1 MKRETLDKLSNCLN
15 EKEDVK
21 VFKVCWKCGVY
32 FPAKLHSFNCYCP
45 EHQDEY
51 QNTLIPRI
59 KRERYIQ
66 AEYLD
71 VYNDIPYFPYGIT
84 SEKDKKE
91 YLDQREQWRKQG
103 HSVVSYQIFERV
115 CRSCGTRLLRKD
127 GKYDPRRRDCGK
139 KHEQPVRYYNWGAT
153 KDVYLYELWEKQG
166 ERYKYFYESSNFWKA
181 SIPERKRVIKC
192 EDCGKDFRFHQI
204 NVHHVI
210 EVNQLTAENIMLIW
224 DFDNLLALC
233 YNCHYK
239 KRHGWLDHDERKEK
253 IRLDKIKK
261 RKKKH
266 VTLDMFFR
274 YQT

>member
-1 MKRETLDKLSNCLN
+1 MS
-15 EKEDVK
+15 EDAK

-103 HSVVSYQIFERV
+103 HSVVSFQIFERI
-115 CRSCGTRLLRKD
+115 CRSCGSRLLKKN
-127 GKYDPRRRDCGK
+127 GKYNPLRRDCGK
-139 KHEQPVRYYNWGAT
+139 EHDNPVQYLNWST
-153 KDVYLYELWEKQG
+153 TSSNYVYDLWEKQG
-166 ERYKYFYESSNFWKA
+166 EHYKEFCVPHDFYKA
-181 SIPERKRVIKC
+181 SALERKRMVQC
-192 EDCGKDFRFHQI
+192 EDCGNDFRFHEI
-204 NVHHVI
+204 TVHHVV

-224 DFDNLLALC
+224 EPDNLLALC
-233 YNCHYK
+233 YDCHYK
-239 KRHGWLDHDERKEK
+239 KRHGWNDPEDKKENKRIALVNKKKEK
-253 IRLDKIKK
+253 IR
-261 RKKKH
+261 KKH
-266 VTLDMFFR
+266 VILDMFFDVR
-274 YQT
+274 